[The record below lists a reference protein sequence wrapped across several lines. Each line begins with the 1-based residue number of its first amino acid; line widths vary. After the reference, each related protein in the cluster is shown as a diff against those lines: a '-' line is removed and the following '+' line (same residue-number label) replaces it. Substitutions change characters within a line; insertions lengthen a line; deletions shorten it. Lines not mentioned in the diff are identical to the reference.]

1 MQSDHARYRAEAEA
15 LFKKKEDAS
24 REASRAREVYPA
36 TERAMREK
44 TARLRALRLARD
56 QAKQLLTLESD
67 RARTAASQSGKKKRA
82 VRFPSVLENGHGPA
96 QRPRT
101 SE

>member
-24 REASRAREVYPA
+24 REGAREVYPA
-36 TERAMREK
+36 NERAMREK

-67 RARTAASQSGKKKRA
+67 KARTAASQSGKKKRA

-96 QRPRT
+96 QRPGT